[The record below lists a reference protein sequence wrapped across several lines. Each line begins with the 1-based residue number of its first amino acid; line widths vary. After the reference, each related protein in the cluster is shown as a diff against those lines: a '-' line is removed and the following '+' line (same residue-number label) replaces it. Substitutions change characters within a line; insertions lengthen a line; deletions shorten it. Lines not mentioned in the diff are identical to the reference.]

1 MWSMRTPTD
10 QQRLV
15 DYLRWSDHHA
25 AWTDL
30 HIARHLGWRV
40 PHARR
45 IVRSLVIAGRVTQP
59 TRDYVRLTYAQL
71 RAEQGA
77 LAALPFPL
85 VG

>member
-1 MWSMRTPTD
+1 MRTPTD

-30 HIARHLGWRV
+30 HIARHLGWSV

-45 IVRSLVIAGRVTQP
+45 IVRSLVIEGRVTQP
-59 TRDYVRLTYAQL
+59 TRDFVRLTDAEL

-77 LAALPFPL
+77 LTELPFGL
-85 VG
+85 HG